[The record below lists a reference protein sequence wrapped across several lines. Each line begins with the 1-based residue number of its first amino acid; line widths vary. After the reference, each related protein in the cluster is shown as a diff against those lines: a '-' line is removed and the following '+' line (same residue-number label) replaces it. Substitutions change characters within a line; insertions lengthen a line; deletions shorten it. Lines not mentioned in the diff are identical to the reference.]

1 MGGRD
6 PQSAIE
12 IRPGQQTFEIEY
24 TALSFINSAN
34 LRFKYKLEGLDQ
46 DWVEAGTRRTAYFSH
61 VPPGDYTFTVIA
73 ANSDG
78 VWNTEGKSVRI
89 TVLPP
94 FYRTWWFLTMVTLPV
109 GGAVFAAFKSRVAQI
124 ERRQAA
130 QQAFARQLLE
140 SQESERKRIAAELHD
155 SLGQNL
161 LVIKNRAQLQAL
173 TLPDKQVR
181 TQFTEFSDAISQT
194 LEEVRTIAYD
204 LRPSHLDQLGL
215 RTALV
220 AMIEKVSASS
230 TIQFTHEFDELDGLL
245 RPGDEITLY
254 RIVQECLNNILKHS
268 GATKVALNLAVHAG
282 ELALTI
288 RDNGRGFMPDEET
301 HRRAGLGL
309 QGIAERVRILGG
321 THAIESAPGQGT
333 TVTLRIELKDKQSMN
348 NPIRILIADD
358 HPVFRQGL
366 RQIIETD
373 PQLKVSAEAA
383 DGEQAL
389 ARLQDT
395 PVDVA
400 MLDLTMPLKDGFAV
414 ARAARELRLTV
425 PLVFLTMHK
434 DEHYLHA
441 ALDLGVKGYVLKD
454 SAITEIVSCL
464 KAVVA
469 GQDYI
474 SPALSSYL
482 IRRSTRAATLAA
494 AKPALEQLTPTER
507 RVLKLI
513 AEGQTSRTIAAELGI
528 GIRTVEHHRNN
539 ITTKLEL
546 HGSHALVKFALQHQA
561 EL

>member
-1 MGGRD
+1 
-6 PQSAIE
+6 
-12 IRPGQQTFEIEY
+12 
-24 TALSFINSAN
+24 
-34 LRFKYKLEGLDQ
+34 
-46 DWVEAGTRRTAYFSH
+46 
-61 VPPGDYTFTVIA
+61 
-73 ANSDG
+73 
-78 VWNTEGKSVRI
+78 
-89 TVLPP
+89 
-94 FYRTWWFLTMVTLPV
+94 
-109 GGAVFAAFKSRVAQI
+109 
-124 ERRQAA
+124 
-130 QQAFARQLLE
+130 
-140 SQESERKRIAAELHD
+140 
-155 SLGQNL
+155 
-161 LVIKNRAQLQAL
+161 
-173 TLPDKQVR
+173 
-181 TQFTEFSDAISQT
+181 
-194 LEEVRTIAYD
+194 
-204 LRPSHLDQLGL
+204 
-215 RTALV
+215 
-220 AMIEKVSASS
+220 
-230 TIQFTHEFDELDGLL
+230 
-245 RPGDEITLY
+245 
-254 RIVQECLNNILKHS
+254 
-268 GATKVALNLAVHAG
+268 
-282 ELALTI
+282 
-288 RDNGRGFMPDEET
+288 
-301 HRRAGLGL
+301 
-309 QGIAERVRILGG
+309 
-321 THAIESAPGQGT
+321 
-333 TVTLRIELKDKQSMN
+333 MN
-348 NPIRILIADD
+348 DPIRILIADD

-414 ARAARELRLTV
+414 ARAARELRLAV

-441 ALDLGVKGYVLKD
+441 ALDLGVRGYVLKD

-482 IRRSTRAATLAA
+482 IRRSNRAASLAA
-494 AKPALEQLTPTER
+494 AKPALEQLTPAER

-546 HGSHALVKFALQHQA
+546 HGSHALIKFALQHQA